1 MKPLKNRLLAVGR
14 LGIEPRTYGL
24 KDRCSVVQNT
34 TKTSVIESPRTVSR
48 TVCTSMRNPADRA
61 AGQGNTPYRRLPEPP
76 PDPRA
81 TWREIALATALAVLG
96 LGAAVWSTS
105 GGLP

>member
-34 TKTSVIESPRTVSR
+34 TNSSVDAGPRTVSR
-48 TVCTSMRNPADRA
+48 TVCTRFQKSANRA
-61 AGQGNTPYRRLPEPP
+61 SGQGNTPYRRLPEPP

-81 TWREIALATALAVLG
+81 TWWEIALATALAAVG
-96 LGAAVWSTS
+96 LVAAVWSAS